1 MDPSADPSVIARQV
15 VDFVEQQGAVLSARR
30 EVVRRAAMASLEAT
44 EALQVDST
52 RQLLSI
58 QGSFDEFNLDL
69 EFNHGGP
76 PLPLKA
82 HAESSPGNLLDFD
95 DPAFDEALTQAMTG
109 LSNVLL
115 KRMADRV
122 SSGNNGKTSYLRLH
136 FDH

>member
-1 MDPSADPSVIARQV
+1 MRISDWSSDVCSS
-15 VDFVEQQGAVLSARR
+15 DL
-30 EVVRRAAMASLEAT
+30 
-44 EALQVDST
+44 
-52 RQLLSI
+52 LLSI

-95 DPAFDEALTQAMTG
+95 DPAFDEALNQAMTG

-122 SSGNNGKTSYLRLH
+122 SSGNNGKNSYLRLQ
-136 FDH
+136 DRKSVV